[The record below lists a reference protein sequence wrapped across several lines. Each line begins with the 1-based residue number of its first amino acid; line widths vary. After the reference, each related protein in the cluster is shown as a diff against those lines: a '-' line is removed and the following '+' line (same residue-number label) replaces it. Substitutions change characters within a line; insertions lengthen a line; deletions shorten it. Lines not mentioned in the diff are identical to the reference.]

1 MGPEEIRAFLSY
13 LNNERKIAG
22 STYSQA
28 LCALLFL
35 YKEVLQIELPWIEG
49 LARPKRPPKRP
60 TVLTPTEVNLVLAQ
74 MDGIDLLFCRLL
86 YGTGMRLSEGAQLR
100 IKDVDFQRREIT
112 IRDGK
117 GWQGPPHHAS
127 VVAGAGASCAS
138 RGSPRHL

>member
-49 LARPKRPPKRP
+49 LAAEAPSQ
-60 TVLTPTEVNLVLAQ
+60 AA
-74 MDGIDLLFCRLL
+74 DRLD
-86 YGTGMRLSEGAQLR
+86 A
-100 IKDVDFQRREIT
+100 D
-112 IRDGK
+112 
-117 GWQGPPHHAS
+117 
-127 VVAGAGASCAS
+127 
-138 RGSPRHL
+138 